1 MKTKTIQFI
10 KKPLLIIGVLLSFAC
25 LAHGQYQPPPQQGD
39 YRNTE
44 NVALVSAVESD
55 NKVKW
60 EMYDGTNWVTAPQPL
75 IAYQPAFTGNIYADF
90 NMVVDADFTMAGNIY
105 SPNAATFVHVAQGAT
120 FTLGPNSTYQLRQMV
135 VSKLARFINY
145 GNVDSAEPTS
155 EIALDSGA
163 GLGEGGKLENHGS
176 IEIEGLLDVKDS
188 AWVISKAGATIHGTG
203 DIATNAGGSRIVIA
217 NTGGY
222 DEAIALTGT
231 HSVPRACFNFNGAGN
246 QVTGLNF
253 PDQVFSID
261 FEGGN
266 NVTLS
271 KPIEM
276 WAYGD
281 TIRGDPYIHVK
292 NNTTLDLGSHS
303 ITSSAAW
310 GNTSFSL
317 DAGSGIVTA
326 HPDGISSYK
335 GWGSIIQNGAI
346 LTNNATYSEGANYHY
361 NGAPGQFSGCFI
373 TDPPTDPPDDPV
385 YRVHDLIVHNPNPG
399 VLKLCENF
407 KPLIVTGDLQG
418 GIYEPLPGENYGYV
432 DHQPTLPVT
441 LSYFNAYFNG
451 FDSVVLQ
458 WETQSETN
466 NLGFYVLRS
475 VEADAAQ
482 ANVVSALVPAANS
495 SQGASYYYEDA
506 DFYIDGLYYYWLQDV
521 SFSGATELHGPITV
535 QVTLGSGSNHVPD
548 PPLTTSLVRNY
559 PNPFNPS
566 TQLEYYLEEGSD
578 VSFEVYNIKGQM
590 VDQITLRYQ
599 DKGFHRLTWE
609 PQLGSGIYLI
619 KFTAG
624 GKSNIR
630 KVALTK

>member
-1 MKTKTIQFI
+1 MKTIKTHNL
-10 KKPLLIIGVLLSFAC
+10 KKLALIIGVLLSLAC

-44 NVALVSAVESD
+44 NVALVSAVVSE

-75 IAYQPAFTGNIYADF
+75 VAYQPAFTGNIYAVH
-90 NMVVDADFTMAGNIY
+90 NMVVDADFSIAGNIY
-105 SPNAATFVHVAQGAT
+105 SPNAATFVHVATGAN

-145 GNVDSAEPTS
+145 GNVESAEPTS
-155 EIALDSGA
+155 EIALDSGE

-203 DIATNAGGSRIVIA
+203 DIATNEGGSRIVIA

-231 HSVPRACFNFNGAGN
+231 HSVPKACFNFNGAGN
-246 QVTGLNF
+246 QITGLNF

-266 NVTLS
+266 KVTLS
-271 KPIEM
+271 KPVQM

-281 TIRGDPYIHVK
+281 DIRGNPYIHVK

-303 ITSSAAW
+303 ITSSAEW

-326 HPDGISSYK
+326 HPGGISSMKTGNLVGY
-335 GWGSIIQNGAI
+335 GAI
-346 LTNNATYSEGANYHY
+346 RTNNTTYSSAANYHY
-361 NGAPGQFSGCFI
+361 NGAPGQFSGCFV
-373 TDPPTDPPDDPV
+373 TTPADPPGT
-385 YRVHDLIVHNPNPG
+385 YRVHDLIIDETNPG
-399 VLKLCENF
+399 QLLLCQDF
-407 KPLIVTGDLQG
+407 KPLIVTGDYQG
-418 GIYEPLPGENYGYV
+418 DYVHDSNYGYV
-432 DHQPTLPVT
+432 DHRPTLPVT
-441 LSYFNAYFNG
+441 LSYFNGYFNG
-451 FDSVVLQ
+451 FDSVMMQ

-466 NLGFYVLRS
+466 NMGFYVLK
-475 VEADAAQ
+475 
-482 ANVVSALVPAANS
+482 ANDSEVASAKVISPLIPAVNS
-495 SQGASYYYEDA
+495 SQGATYCYVDA
-506 DFYIDGLYYYWLQDV
+506 DFYEDGLYYYWLQDV
-521 SFSGATELHGPITV
+521 SFTGQVTLHGPITV
-535 QVTLGSGSNHVPD
+535 QVTLGSDSGHVPD
-548 PPLTTSLVRNY
+548 MPLTTGLIRNY

-578 VSFEVYNIKGQM
+578 VSFEVYNLKGQM
-590 VDQITLRYQ
+590 VDQFTLRNQ
-599 DKGFHRLTWE
+599 ASGFHRYAWK
-609 PQLGSGIYLI
+609 PQLGSGTYLV
-619 KFTAG
+619 KFTAAG
-624 GKSNIR
+624 NSNTR
-630 KVALTK
+630 KVVLAK